1 MGIIERKKREKA
13 GRKDLI
19 MRCAKELILE
29 HGVEKVSMVDIAKK
43 AELSKATLYLYFPSK
58 DLLFKEICDIAG
70 VQFINYFRSRQGSG
84 LSVVDTLKLI
94 WDCYLDLFGE
104 SDDMLVIF
112 SMKKYLAP
120 GFPFVPIEK
129 DSPSPAGSNYAFYS
143 LLVNLFAK
151 GVEEGIFA
159 EDVKPASISRTFI
172 TFFSYVV
179 ETAAKLPKSGND
191 YRWAIEELANL
202 FQIFLRGIAANGT
215 DLSDLKLPE
224 LKIDRNH

>member
-58 DLLFKEICDIAG
+58 DLLFREICDIAG
-70 VQFINYFRSRQGSG
+70 VQFINYFRSRQGPG

-120 GFPFVPIEK
+120 DFPFVPIER

-143 LLVNLFAK
+143 LLVNLFTK
-151 GVEEGIFA
+151 GVEDGIFA

-191 YRWAIEELANL
+191 YQWAIGELANL

-224 LKIDRNH
+224 LKIDKNH

>member
-1 MGIIERKKREKA
+1 
-13 GRKDLI
+13 

-29 HGVEKVSMVDIAKK
+29 HGVDKVSMVDIAKK

-70 VQFINYFRSRQGSG
+70 IQFINYFRSRQRPG

-120 GFPFVPIEK
+120 DFPFVPIEK

-143 LLVNLFAK
+143 LLVDLFTK
-151 GVEEGIFA
+151 GVEEGVFA
-159 EDVKPASISRTFI
+159 EDVRPASISRTFI

-202 FQIFLRGIAANGT
+202 FQIFLRGIARDGT

-224 LKIDRNH
+224 SADEKNKR